1 MNEIIYLNLIFRP
14 KEVLCTAPVINNNE
28 DLKVGFGNRD
38 LRDVEKHEALTQ
50 LPKGEIGETSQ
61 QEIHGCDSRFKC

>member
-1 MNEIIYLNLIFRP
+1 MNETSLNLIFRQ
-14 KEVLCTAPVINNNE
+14 KEVPCTAPVINNNE

-61 QEIHGCDSRFKC
+61 QEIYGCDSRFKC